1 MVGMS
6 ATPAAVSAEAVSTR
20 IADIELALAEI
31 AYHASR
37 ARRHERLMAVAGLAL
52 DRSAAALLR
61 HLALA
66 EPVRAGELAT
76 RLTVEASHVTRQVQ
90 QLERTGHVTRVPD
103 PDDGRAQLIE
113 LTEAG
118 RREVERMRAVGCL
131 AVRQV
136 LGGWPAED
144 VGTLAVLFRR
154 MVDDFVAHAED
165 EFDFELPERMR

>member
-6 ATPAAVSAEAVSTR
+6 ATPAAAPAVATQ
-20 IADIELALAEI
+20 IADLEVALAEI
-31 AYHASR
+31 AYLAGR

-52 DRSAAALLR
+52 DRSAAAMLR

-90 QLERTGHVTRVPD
+90 QLERTGYVTRVPD
-103 PDDGRAQLIE
+103 PQDGRAQLIE

-118 RREVERMRAVGCL
+118 RGTVERMRTAGCL
-131 AVRQV
+131 AMRQA
-136 LGGWPAED
+136 LADWPAED
-144 VGTLAVLFRR
+144 LGTLAVLFRR

-165 EFDFELPERMR
+165 EFDLAPPERMR